1 MEEKIDVKPRSDYIS
16 KKIVAVEMVR
26 LQKQIVTLGTAV
38 IIAAF
43 LTLLMGAFNLM
54 VALFSVSL
62 ISFVGVFVIFRAK
75 KEIQRLKTKYDL

>member
-1 MEEKIDVKPRSDYIS
+1 MEEKIDVKPKSEYIS

-26 LQKQIVTLGTAV
+26 LQKQIATLGTAV
-38 IIAAF
+38 IVAAF
-43 LTLLMGAFNLM
+43 LTLLTAAFNVK

-75 KEIQRLKTKYDL
+75 KEMQRLKTKYDL